1 MEPREMQL
9 PIPQEF
15 YHLNPMMNWAHIH
28 LKDRDCLK
36 DRERRKKISIA
47 SK

>member
-9 PIPQEF
+9 PQEL
-15 YHLNPMMNWAHIH
+15 YHLNPIMNWAHIH

-36 DRERRKKISIA
+36 DRERRIKISTA

>member
-1 MEPREMQL
+1 MEPREMKL

-36 DRERRKKISIA
+36 DRERR
-47 SK
+47 